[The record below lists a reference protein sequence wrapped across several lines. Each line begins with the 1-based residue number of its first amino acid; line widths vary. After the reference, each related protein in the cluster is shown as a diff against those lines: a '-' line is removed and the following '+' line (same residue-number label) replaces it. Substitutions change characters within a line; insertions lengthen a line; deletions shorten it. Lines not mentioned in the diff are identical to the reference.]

1 MGLNTPA
8 LPLERGKSSPIV
20 PFAAAHADQPPPQ
33 PAAESPH
40 GLKRAQGDTPTDSRC
55 EKKLKCARDGEAS
68 SSEAVDADVDAE
80 VEAEAEPDAAVIRRH
95 RRPVVRSGSR
105 SVALSPLSAASA
117 EQIRQH
123 LRDVRRELFLRP
135 LLAIVSKLMFHKG
148 NHGFFNVR
156 VDPVAWNIPHYL
168 EVVKHPMDLALVK
181 NKCLNLEYATA
192 DACAEDIRLVFSN
205 ACLFNPPGHI
215 VHEAAAMLR
224 KEFEVDYAKYKTKA
238 EAMAK
243 RRDEHSCPFCLDNVC
258 GICNEKCINF
268 EPPFVVCSGACRQR
282 IKRHAVYY
290 KTPDGQYHWCS
301 KCFSSLPKTLTLKAV
316 ASSTADQDSTI
327 EYTVSKLALLKAK
340 FLDELTEPWV
350 QCDQCNG
357 WVHQICALFNA
368 CENADEE
375 EDVMYTCPLCRLKEL
390 DAEKKNEELGM
401 SPIETSVEDFPV
413 KVEKDFLRSHSPAL
427 KRRPYTK
434 DFTRAL
440 GFDDEIEGKV
450 FDYLTQVDLD
460 AVDASTTSAFVK
472 SQDLQSCH
480 LSRFMQ
486 KWVQQ
491 HLENLGEHDAAQSIV
506 VKVVSAI
513 KSACHVSSVV
523 RENFRSTSQEY
534 PQTIDYTSK
543 VIFVFQMISGV
554 EVCIFSM
561 YVQEYDKHCQLPAN
575 RNRTYIAYLDSLVYM
590 RPRHVRTSLFH
601 QIIISYLASC
611 KASGYE
617 YAHIWACPTTRGG
630 DFIYWCHPS
639 FQKNP
644 GKERLLQWYLSMAK
658 KAKELGVVFA
668 CDDLYARE
676 FELLE
681 DTLDSR
687 LPPYFDGDYWPSE
700 AERVAASPPK
710 RGRKEAN
717 TASASSAK
725 FRSRVSESVKS
736 ARESLFVIALQPT
749 CAACK
754 QLIVNTAYWQAASIE
769 AADTY
774 YCSECQGAAAV
785 SATATAA
792 VQDAV
797 LTEVSPHNFAET
809 CSNSDT
815 EEPEMSCPFLDYRPS
830 MLKNCEEHHYQFDSF
845 RRAKYSTMMLV
856 YQISST
862 QRSVQ

>member
-8 LPLERGKSSPIV
+8 LPLERGKPSAPSAGSV
-20 PFAAAHADQPPPQ
+20 AACAEQPPPQ
-33 PAAESPH
+33 PAGASLAPADTTASPC
-40 GLKRAQGDTPTDSRC
+40 GLKHKRAQGDAPADSPC
-55 EKKLKCARDGEAS
+55 EKKPKRADDGAVAS
-68 SSEAVDADVDAE
+68 DDDA
-80 VEAEAEPDAAVIRRH
+80 AEADAHASAELDAVVIRRQ
-95 RRPVVRSGSR
+95 RRPVVRSGSL
-105 SVALSPLSAASA
+105 SAALSPLNAASA

-168 EVVKHPMDLALVK
+168 EVVKQPMDLALVK

-215 VHEAAAMLR
+215 VHEAAALLR
-224 KEFEVDYAKYKTKA
+224 KEFEADYAKYKAKA

-243 RRDEHSCPFCLDNVC
+243 RRDQHSCPFCLDNVC

-290 KTPDGQYHWCS
+290 KTPDAQYHWCS
-301 KCFSSLPKTLTLKAV
+301 KCFSSLPKTLTLKTAP
-316 ASSTADQDSTI
+316 SSTTDQGST
-327 EYTVSKLALLKAK
+327 EYIVSKLALLKAK

-350 QCDQCNG
+350 QCDRCNG

-375 EDVMYTCPLCRLKEL
+375 EEVMYTCPLCRLKEL
-390 DAEKKNEELGM
+390 DAEEKDEELGM

-413 KVEKDFLRSHSPAL
+413 KVETKDFLRSHSPAL

-440 GFDDEIEGKV
+440 GFDEEIEEKV

-460 AVDASTTSAFVK
+460 AVDASTTSGFVK
-472 SQDLQSCH
+472 SQDLQSCRV
-480 LSRFMQ
+480 SRFMQ

-491 HLENLGEHDAAQSIV
+491 HLENLGEHEAAQTIV

-513 KSACHVSSVV
+513 KSTCHVSSVV
-523 RENFRSTSQEY
+523 RENFRSKSQEY
-534 PQTIDYTSK
+534 PQALDYTSK
-543 VIFVFQMISGV
+543 VIFVFQMINGV

-601 QIIISYLASC
+601 QILISYLASC
-611 KASGYE
+611 KANG
-617 YAHIWACPTTRGG
+617 R
-630 DFIYWCHPS
+630 
-639 FQKNP
+639 
-644 GKERLLQWYLSMAK
+644 
-658 KAKELGVVFA
+658 
-668 CDDLYARE
+668 
-676 FELLE
+676 
-681 DTLDSR
+681 TL
-687 LPPYFDGDYWPSE
+687 
-700 AERVAASPPK
+700 A
-710 RGRKEAN
+710 
-717 TASASSAK
+717 
-725 FRSRVSESVKS
+725 KS
-736 ARESLFVIALQPT
+736 AFFSGI
-749 CAACK
+749 
-754 QLIVNTAYWQAASIE
+754 
-769 AADTY
+769 
-774 YCSECQGAAAV
+774 
-785 SATATAA
+785 
-792 VQDAV
+792 
-797 LTEVSPHNFAET
+797 
-809 CSNSDT
+809 
-815 EEPEMSCPFLDYRPS
+815 
-830 MLKNCEEHHYQFDSF
+830 
-845 RRAKYSTMMLV
+845 
-856 YQISST
+856 
-862 QRSVQ
+862 

>member
-1 MGLNTPA
+1 
-8 LPLERGKSSPIV
+8 
-20 PFAAAHADQPPPQ
+20 
-33 PAAESPH
+33 
-40 GLKRAQGDTPTDSRC
+40 
-55 EKKLKCARDGEAS
+55 
-68 SSEAVDADVDAE
+68 
-80 VEAEAEPDAAVIRRH
+80 
-95 RRPVVRSGSR
+95 
-105 SVALSPLSAASA
+105 
-117 EQIRQH
+117 
-123 LRDVRRELFLRP
+123 
-135 LLAIVSKLMFHKG
+135 MFHKG

-168 EVVKHPMDLALVK
+168 EVVKQPMDLALVK

-215 VHEAAAMLR
+215 VHEAAALLR
-224 KEFEVDYAKYKTKA
+224 KEFEADYAKYKAKA

-243 RRDEHSCPFCLDNVC
+243 RRDQHSCPFCLDNVC

-290 KTPDGQYHWCS
+290 KTPDAQYHWCS
-301 KCFSSLPKTLTLKAV
+301 KCFSSLPKTLTLKTAP
-316 ASSTADQDSTI
+316 SSTTDQGST
-327 EYTVSKLALLKAK
+327 EYVVSKLALLKAK

-350 QCDQCNG
+350 QCDRCNG

-375 EDVMYTCPLCRLKEL
+375 EEVMYTCPLCRLKEL
-390 DAEKKNEELGM
+390 DAEEKDEELGM

-413 KVEKDFLRSHSPAL
+413 KVETKDFLRSHSPAL

-440 GFDDEIEGKV
+440 GCRGCQHYFGLCEEPRPSVVPCITIYAEMG
-450 FDYLTQVDLD
+450 
-460 AVDASTTSAFVK
+460 AAASG
-472 SQDLQSCH
+472 
-480 LSRFMQ
+480 
-486 KWVQQ
+486 
-491 HLENLGEHDAAQSIV
+491 ELGEHEAAQAIV

-513 KSACHVSSVV
+513 KSTCHVSSVV
-523 RENFRSTSQEY
+523 RENFRSKSQEY
-534 PQTIDYTSK
+534 PQALDYTSK
-543 VIFVFQMISGV
+543 VIFVFQMINGV

-601 QIIISYLASC
+601 QILISYLASC
-611 KASGYE
+611 KANGYE

-668 CDDLYARE
+668 CDDLYTHE

-681 DTLDSR
+681 DTLDTR

-710 RGRKEAN
+710 RGRKETN

-725 FRSRVSESVKS
+725 FRKRVSESVKS

-754 QLIVNTAYWQAASIE
+754 QLIVNAAYWQAAGVG
-769 AADTY
+769 AVDTY
-774 YCSECQGAAAV
+774 YCFKCQGAAAV
-785 SATATAA
+785 AATTATAA
-792 VQDAV
+792 VQDAA
-797 LTEVSPHNFAET
+797 LTEVSPPNFAET
-809 CSNSDT
+809 CSNSET
-815 EEPEMSCPFLDYRPS
+815 EEPEMSCPFLDYRPN

-862 QRSVQ
+862 QRSAQ